1 MVSVAEDFLKEEPR
15 YAKLHKDST
24 EDQQQQVWWSHES
37 KFEQV
42 INMCRKGQERS
53 RGIFMIN
60 HGGDSVM
67 VWGCISASGFGDP
80 VKSDGIMN
88 TVK

>member
-1 MVSVAEDFLKEEPR
+1 MLNYTKTRLKISSNR
-15 YAKLHKDST
+15 SG
-24 EDQQQQVWWSHES
+24 HES

-53 RGIFMIN
+53 RGIFRIK

-80 VKSDGIMN
+80 VKTDGLMN

>member
-24 EDQQQQVWWSHES
+24 EDQQQQV
-37 KFEQV
+37 

-53 RGIFMIN
+53 RGIFRIK

-80 VKSDGIMN
+80 VKTDGIMN

>member
-1 MVSVAEDFLKEEPR
+1 MAEDFLMEEPR

-42 INMCRKGQERS
+42 INMCRKGQERLKHS
-53 RGIFMIN
+53 
-60 HGGDSVM
+60 GDSVM

-80 VKSDGIMN
+80 VKTGGIMN